1 MEMGEAKKK
10 KKIFVLD
17 TSVILFDHE
26 AVLNFE
32 DNDVAIPIQVLEELD
47 SFKKGSGTIHYEARS
62 FIRFLNESSRE
73 FLLTDWAPVLGK
85 GKGKFKVLLHRETDS
100 ELKTSFDERKN
111 DNKII
116 LAALSLQKKFK
127 MKRVVLV
134 SKDICLRV
142 KAKSLGLES
151 EDYETGKIQNVDKL
165 FTGMDVIENVDDSI
179 INSIFEQNSVDV
191 KNLKLK
197 DVAENHF
204 FILKN
209 GRKSVLAKYDKLHKQ
224 MVRIEKRSIYRVKPR
239 NAEQAFAMDALL
251 NPEIKLVTI
260 RGIAGSGKTLLA
272 LACALEQR
280 SEFHQIY
287 VTRPIVPLSNKDL
300 GFLPGDIN
308 DKVDPYMQPIWDNL
322 RFIKGQYNQ
331 EDKEYRRIDELVQN
345 EKISIAPLAFIRG
358 RTLSNIF
365 FIVDEAQNL
374 TPHEV
379 KTIISRAGENTKIV
393 FTGDIKQI
401 DTPYLDAESNGLSYI
416 IDKVKSHPL
425 FAHITLEK
433 GERSELA
440 NLANEL
446 L

>member
-1 MEMGEAKKK
+1 MAKASSQ
-10 KKIFVLD
+10 KKIYVLD
-17 TSVILFDHE
+17 TSVILHEHE
-26 AVLNFE
+26 AVNNFE

-47 SFKKGSGTIHYEARS
+47 GFKKGNSTISYEARS
-62 FIRFLNESSRE
+62 FIRLLNEASRNHM
-73 FLLTDWAPVLGK
+73 LSDWAPVLGK
-85 GKGKFKVLLHRETDS
+85 GKGKLKVIMHSDLDTNIRS
-100 ELKTSFDERKN
+100 EFDDRKN

-116 LAALSLQKKFK
+116 LAALSLRKKHRTK
-127 MKRVVLV
+127 KVILV

-142 KAKSLGLES
+142 KAKSLGLDA
-151 EDYETGKIQNVDKL
+151 EDYEAGKIKNLDKL
-165 FTGMDVIENVDDSI
+165 FSGKDTLENVDASYIDAL
-179 INSIFEQNSVDV
+179 FENGFADPAP
-191 KNLKLK
+191 LKLK
-197 DVAENHF
+197 NHADNQF
-204 FILKN
+204 FILKS
-209 GRKSVLAKYDKLHKQ
+209 GKKSVLAKFNYQEK
-224 MVRIEKRSIYRVKPR
+224 RIERVDKKAIYRIKPR
-239 NAEQAFAMDALL
+239 NSEQAFAMDALL
-251 NPEIKLVTI
+251 NPDIKLITI

-272 LACALEQR
+272 IACALEQR
-280 SEFHQIY
+280 SMFHQIF

-300 GFLPGDIN
+300 GYLPGDVK

-322 RFIKGQYNQ
+322 RYIKSQFSQG
-331 EDKEYRRIDELVQN
+331 DKEYQRIDDLVAN
-345 EKISIAPLAFIRG
+345 DKISVAPLAFIRG
-358 RTLSNIF
+358 RTLTNIF

-393 FTGDIKQI
+393 FTGDINQI

-425 FAHITLEK
+425 FCHITMEK